1 MNICRI
7 RCPPSNIKAWR
18 EDSRIQ
24 KSAQNPM
31 PSQIK
36 LSAIFI
42 ELAILAFILSL
53 HSNIVLKEFAFYF
66 LSPNRIGIR
75 IPYIAMGFESGFG
88 IDELSGLIIFHYT
101 VDSDKWP
108 IVNR

>member
-1 MNICRI
+1 LTNGAGNN
-7 RCPPSNIKAWR
+7 S
-18 EDSRIQ
+18 
-24 KSAQNPM
+24 
-31 PSQIK
+31 
-36 LSAIFI
+36 
-42 ELAILAFILSL
+42 
-53 HSNIVLKEFAFYF
+53 FYF